1 VPTALEQ
8 ELLNLLV
15 GTNEQ
20 RRRVGQTLYHF
31 YRTLVFW
38 MPKGRPFFDIT
49 KAWSAGGATIFDSL
63 ATTLAELP
71 PPRPDPTLRAFLGRV
86 LGRLADDL
94 ERGDHM
100 LVPFLRYLETLF
112 PELTE
117 MIRRESA
124 GSRLHDLAL
133 ARELADL
140 FAVAPDARRE
150 DVVLSLRVSV
160 EGFLAPVPDAG
171 RKPTRPPA

>member
-1 VPTALEQ
+1 MPSPLEK
-8 ELLNLLV
+8 ELMQLLV
-15 GTNEQ
+15 ETNEQ

-38 MPKGRPFFDIT
+38 MPKGRSFFDIT

-71 PPRPDPTLRAFLGRV
+71 PPSRDPTLRAFLGKV

-100 LVPFLRYLETLF
+100 LVPFLRFLETLF
-112 PELTE
+112 PELTN
-117 MIRRESA
+117 MIRQESV
-124 GSRLHDLAL
+124 GSRLYDLDL
-133 ARELADL
+133 ARELASL

-150 DVVLSLRVSV
+150 DVVRSLRASA
-160 EGFLAPVPDAG
+160 EGFLETA
-171 RKPTRPPA
+171 